1 MTSRSFLGCTSLKP
15 GDYTIRVW
23 LADAA
28 GNLSDAKSSPLH
40 LKFDNVPPAQAQPQH
55 RNGWVN
61 KNDAKRLDQ
70 QIDPSG
76 TPPVSGIAG
85 YAVTTDGSD
94 PSAVVTA
101 PATAADGY
109 VAHTTLADI
118 PEGVRTIKA
127 RAVSGAGIASTSV
140 GATDLYVDLTAPA
153 LSVSGLPGENVWS
166 RAPVTAHVTA
176 TDPGLLTGMAAPP
189 LDRDFHGGGYI
200 AVASD
205 DE

>member
-70 QIDPSG
+70 QIDPNGS
-76 TPPVSGIAG
+76 PPVSGIAG
-85 YAVTTDGSD
+85 YAVTSDGSTPGNAID
-94 PSAVVTA
+94 VRVTEH
-101 PATAADGY
+101 DGY
-109 VAHTTLADI
+109 VA
-118 PEGVRTIKA
+118 
-127 RAVSGAGIASTSV
+127 
-140 GATDLYVDLTAPA
+140 
-153 LSVSGLPGENVWS
+153 
-166 RAPVTAHVTA
+166 
-176 TDPGLLTGMAAPP
+176 
-189 LDRDFHGGGYI
+189 
-200 AVASD
+200 
-205 DE
+205 